1 MTQAYINYKIYTYY
15 KVNTIIVKPLSV
27 FICIFLLIYDE
38 GMELIVIL
46 ESKPLSLTEA
56 KNDRKSD
63 FRPYLFTL
71 LLIYHS

>member
-1 MTQAYINYKIYTYY
+1 MTQAYIHDKIYTYY

-46 ESKPLSLTEA
+46 ESKTF
-56 KNDRKSD
+56 KFDRSEK
-63 FRPYLFTL
+63 
-71 LLIYHS
+71 